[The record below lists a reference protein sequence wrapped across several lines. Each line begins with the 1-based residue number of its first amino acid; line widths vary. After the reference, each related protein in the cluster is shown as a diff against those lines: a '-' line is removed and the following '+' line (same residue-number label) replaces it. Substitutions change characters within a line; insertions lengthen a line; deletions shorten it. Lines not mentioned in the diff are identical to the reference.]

1 MAVDPL
7 GTDGR
12 MRHGLHGIKLEMGGN
27 RVTAGN
33 AAALEA
39 NPLKIMAGA
48 PYLLTY
54 N

>member
-7 GTDGR
+7 GTGGR
-12 MRHGLHGIKLEMGGN
+12 MADCLHGIKLEMVGN

-33 AAALEA
+33 ISGLEA
-39 NPLKIMAGA
+39 KSLKIRAGG
-48 PYLLTY
+48 PLLLLY

>member
-1 MAVDPL
+1 MAVGPL
-7 GTDGR
+7 GTGGR
-12 MRHGLHGIKLEMGGN
+12 MGDCLHGIKLEMVGN

-39 NPLKIMAGA
+39 NTLKIRVGG